1 MILTDVLLVFA
12 GFLAGVAGGVLGVG
26 GGIVFVPA
34 LTVGL
39 GVPQAVA
46 QGTSLAAIVPTSL
59 VGAVTADR
67 EGNVVRSRLFVMCAL
82 GAVGGGAGAL
92 LALALPP
99 GVLTRVFGVFLL
111 ASAWRLWRTAGGAQP
126 SGDDAPGG
134 SRS

>member
-1 MILTDVLLVFA
+1 MVLIDVLLVLA

-39 GVPQAVA
+39 GVPQTVA

-59 VGAVTADR
+59 VGGVTADR
-67 EGNVVRSRLFVMCAL
+67 EGHVIRSRLLVMCVL

-99 GVLTRVFGVFLL
+99 GVLTRVFGVFLI
-111 ASAWRLWRTAGGAQP
+111 ASAWRLWRAAKGGQP
-126 SGDDAPGG
+126 PGDEEAAG